1 MPDIDQIKQLLKRVE
16 LIAWKY
22 RQIIQEPQYRFNI
35 FTILRQEDDEVHLHS
50 RFLAELLDPHGDH
63 CQDCDLL
70 EAFLHQVGVG
80 RFQLKNVSVRRE
92 YRDIDILVTNDKQ
105 AIIIENK
112 IYAQDQER
120 QLERYYNAI
129 RDKGFDDICVIY
141 LTLHG
146 DATSRYSLG
155 DLPDQLGDDGV
166 YSISYENNVHEW
178 LETCIQRTCRHPGLR
193 ETLVQYQRLI
203 ERLTGQSLS
212 KGYIMEIKELLK
224 DETNIELAVNISRAL
239 MDAQVDIQ
247 FAFWE
252 ELERQLQEMGYRIAK
267 ESHYDP
273 YARKKGRAVL

>member
-1 MPDIDQIKQLLKRVE
+1 LLKRVE
-16 LIAWKY
+16 LITWKY

-129 RDKGFDDICVIY
+129 RDKV
-141 LTLHG
+141 
-146 DATSRYSLG
+146 
-155 DLPDQLGDDGV
+155 LPAKLFGG
-166 YSISYENNVHEW
+166 
-178 LETCIQRTCRHPGLR
+178 
-193 ETLVQYQRLI
+193 
-203 ERLTGQSLS
+203 
-212 KGYIMEIKELLK
+212 
-224 DETNIELAVNISRAL
+224 ELA
-239 MDAQVDIQ
+239 
-247 FAFWE
+247 
-252 ELERQLQEMGYRIAK
+252 ELNEKPGAK
-267 ESHYDP
+267 KEAPQGLS
-273 YARKKGRAVL
+273 